1 MNNSLPPGPPELEES
16 IDMLGLF
23 LTLAE
28 NIRLLVV
35 GPLLM
40 GAVVYGLTYLLP
52 QSFES
57 SAVLLGDANTSA
69 FITTAPVLEVS
80 LKNLGYLKNA
90 SEQQAEEARA
100 DLEGNVKVRTA
111 RDSKLI
117 TLTVARSSPE
127 AAQKMANEILNQ
139 TFAASKPKGAEQK
152 RLESER
158 AFLERQARELDTIS
172 KATQTRLQEAT
183 VAENFGNLAES
194 LASISNA
201 SVKIHLDILA
211 LEKRILGVTAEDLL
225 QTPTLPL
232 KSVSPK
238 RGLTALLA
246 SASAGLLL
254 LIFVFLKQAF
264 QNSIASEHH
273 RERLEALKRR
283 YSLGR

>member
-1 MNNSLPPGPPELEES
+1 
-16 IDMLGLF
+16 MLGLF

-183 VAENFGNLAES
+183 VAENLGNLAES

>member
-183 VAENFGNLAES
+183 VAENLGNLAES